1 MRTMQAQVEWLKD
14 AEGGRRQPPSG
25 EGKIPYSAV
34 VRLSQQ
40 PWPMSSA
47 WSLAVE
53 KIQATSPFSW
63 IARVHFVAEEAPED
77 SLSEGTEFELYE
89 GKKCVARGQI
99 ESLVTS

>member
-1 MRTMQAQVEWLKD
+1 MADVFGMVVGSRKD
-14 AEGGRRQPPSG
+14 PSHQPFF
-25 EGKIPYSAV
+25 
-34 VRLSQQ
+34 R
-40 PWPMSSA
+40 
-47 WSLAVE
+47 
-53 KIQATSPFSW
+53 